1 VLQPGFLAGIYI
13 WFGVTYNTNT
23 IKRGSEDMKKRDI
36 WISIAIIAAA
46 VLLLFVSSQRKG
58 LIKFDTGSAVNTMRL
73 SSSWLGT
80 TTISSE
86 VQPCIVSARL
96 HRPQWLNVLMRQGD
110 DTWQLESRGP
120 WGQLSTIRVKN
131 NETTVLKLGP
141 PFQIKT
147 KALYTG
153 SKVSIDFN
161 IIGKAGEHYRNSIT
175 QNNKIAPAPKL
186 KIIDEAGNVLA
197 SGKFEYG

>member
-1 VLQPGFLAGIYI
+1 
-13 WFGVTYNTNT
+13 
-23 IKRGSEDMKKRDI
+23 MKKRDI
-36 WISIAIIAAA
+36 WISVAIIAAA
-46 VLLLFVSSQRKG
+46 GLLLFLSLQKKG
-58 LIKFDTGSAVNTMRL
+58 RLQIDAGGAVPTMRL
-73 SSSWLGT
+73 SNSWFGKA
-80 TTISSE
+80 IIDSGI
-86 VQPCIVSARL
+86 QPSKVSARL
-96 HRPQWLNVLMRQGD
+96 HRPQWLNILMQQDG

-120 WGQLSTIRVKN
+120 WGELSTIRVKKN
-131 NETTVLKLGP
+131 DTTVLKLGP

-161 IIGKAGEHYRNSIT
+161 IIGKAGEHYRNSIM
-175 QNNKIAPAPKL
+175 QNNKRASAPKL